1 MSLSKNTAFTM
12 TAAALQIGLTLV
24 TLPMY
29 LSVIGLERY
38 GVIVFIWLIFEYLL
52 LFNLGLDRA
61 TINFLSRHRDDPA
74 RGTSYFWAAMTV
86 CATTGTLAALFVYGC
101 FPFVL
106 THLLSISAPLMAE
119 MGHAFLALTVLAL
132 ISIASSILAALLQAH
147 ERFFELNVA
156 QLAMSAT
163 FQIAPLLAATLWSA
177 RLETVII
184 VGAAARSLQTILYL
198 AFCLRRKHR
207 LGRPVFSKTDAT
219 AMLRY
224 GAWTSISGVI
234 SPIVVNLDRILIGA
248 LSGSAAVALY
258 ALPYNLVMK
267 AQLIPTSLAS
277 AMFPRLSQ
285 ATDVRARMATAELA
299 LLSLAIV
306 LSGGLIVG
314 SFLLE
319 PFLTVWIRQFVS
331 RDAVLVGQ
339 LLILGIWFNGL
350 AIVPFVWLQATGRP
364 DRVAKIHMAE
374 LIPFVLVL
382 WVLVANLG
390 IVGAAIAWSLRA
402 ACDSAAMFYAADM
415 GWSRLRRLAVP
426 LLVVIGAVLFNCLP
440 GRSALTAGGVAAIL
454 MAWLLIWAYRN
465 SPAAMIAPVHRVLR
479 RFAWTAR

>member
-29 LSVIGLERY
+29 LSLIGLDRY
-38 GVIVFIWLIFEYLL
+38 GVVVFIWLVFEYML

-61 TINFLSRHRDDPA
+61 TINFLSRYRDDAA
-74 RGTSYFWAAMTV
+74 RATSHFWAAMAV
-86 CATTGTLAALFVYGC
+86 CAATGALAALFVYAC

-106 THLLSISAPLMAE
+106 SHLLSISPSLMAE
-119 MGHAFLALTVLAL
+119 MGHAFLALTALAL
-132 ISIASSILAALLQAH
+132 ISIAGSILAALLQAH
-147 ERFFELNVA
+147 ERFFELNLA
-156 QLAMSAT
+156 QLAMSAA
-163 FQIAPLLAATLWSA
+163 FQIAPLLAATVWSA
-177 RLETVII
+177 RLETII
-184 VGAAARSLQTILYL
+184 VVGAAARSLQTILYL

-207 LGRPVFSKTDAT
+207 LGRPVFSRVDAT

-234 SPIVVNLDRILIGA
+234 SPIVVNLDRVLIGT

-285 ATDVRARMATAELA
+285 DTDVRSRMATAETA
-299 LLSLAIV
+299 LLMLAIV

-339 LLILGIWFNGL
+339 FLILGIWFNGL

-364 DRVAKIHMAE
+364 DRVAKVHMAE
-374 LIPFVLVL
+374 LVPFVLLL
-382 WVLVANLG
+382 WAMVANFG
-390 IVGAAIAWSLRA
+390 IVGAAIAWTLRVIA
-402 ACDSAAMFYAADM
+402 DSAAMFYAAGI

-426 LLVVIGAVLFNCLP
+426 LCVVIGAVVFNCLP
-440 GRSALTAGGVAAIL
+440 QRSAWAAGGAGVVL
-454 MAWLLIWAYRN
+454 MIFLLAWAWRN
-465 SPAAMIAPVHRVLR
+465 SPAAMLAPVQQLLR
-479 RFAWTAR
+479 RFAWSPR